1 MAERVV
7 ESSEELLRVV
17 AMLEATPRAG
27 AAALALALGRV
38 CRLAEVD
45 LDAALSLVRLAHE
58 GGDLG
63 FLGARRLDE
72 ELFER
77 RPR

>member
-17 AMLEATPRAG
+17 AMLEATPREG

-45 LDAALSLVRLAHE
+45 LGAALALVRIAHE

>member
-7 ESSEELLRVV
+7 ESSEELLRVAAV
-17 AMLEATPRAG
+17 LEATPRAG

-38 CRLAEVD
+38 CRLADVD
-45 LDAALSLVRLAHE
+45 LDAALALVRIAHE

-63 FLGARRLDE
+63 SLGARRLDE
-72 ELFER
+72 ELFEG